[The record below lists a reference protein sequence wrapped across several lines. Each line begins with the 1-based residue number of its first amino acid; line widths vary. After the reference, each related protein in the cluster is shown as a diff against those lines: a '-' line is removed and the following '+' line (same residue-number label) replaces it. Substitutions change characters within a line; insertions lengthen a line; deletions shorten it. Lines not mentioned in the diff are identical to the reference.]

1 VVDDGARRALVE
13 RGRSLLAAGV
23 VGVKGRFEADAAV
36 EIADGQGRVFAKG
49 LVRLGSTALESVAGR
64 RTADLPEGM
73 PHEVV
78 HRDDLVVL
86 P

>member
-1 VVDDGARRALVE
+1 
-13 RGRSLLAAGV
+13 
-23 VGVKGRFEADAAV
+23 
-36 EIADGQGRVFAKG
+36 VFAKG
-49 LVRLGSTALESVAGR
+49 VCRYSSLQLQEYKGGN
-64 RTADLPEGM
+64 TADLPDGI

>member
-1 VVDDGARRALVE
+1 M
-13 RGRSLLAAGV
+13 
-23 VGVKGRFEADAAV
+23 
-36 EIADGQGRVFAKG
+36 
-49 LVRLGSTALESVAGR
+49 RLGAVGLRDVAGR
-64 RTADLPEGM
+64 RTTELPEGM

>member
-1 VVDDGARRALVE
+1 MNAAT
-13 RGRSLLAAGV
+13 LAT
-23 VGVKGRFEADAAV
+23 
-36 EIADGQGRVFAKG
+36 
-49 LVRLGSTALESVAGR
+49 LAGR
-64 RTADLPEGM
+64 RTSELPEGV

>member
-1 VVDDGARRALVE
+1 MPKSKVR
-13 RGRSLLAAGV
+13 
-23 VGVKGRFEADAAV
+23 KKPDAYW
-36 EIADGQGRVFAKG
+36 
-49 LVRLGSTALESVAGR
+49 VAGDRTSSHSGVDLGFFVR
-64 RTADLPEGM
+64 RGAIYELPEGL

>member
-1 VVDDGARRALVE
+1 VRHPAARIKEWAGLRTSALPPDV
-13 RGRSLLAAGV
+13 
-23 VGVKGRFEADAAV
+23 
-36 EIADGQGRVFAKG
+36 
-49 LVRLGSTALESVAGR
+49 
-64 RTADLPEGM
+64 

>member
-1 VVDDGARRALVE
+1 
-13 RGRSLLAAGV
+13 
-23 VGVKGRFEADAAV
+23 V
-36 EIADGQGRVFAKG
+36 EIVDGSGVPFAKG
-49 LVRLGSTALESVAGR
+49 LVRYASTVLERVAGR
-64 RTADLPEGM
+64 QTSELGDGL